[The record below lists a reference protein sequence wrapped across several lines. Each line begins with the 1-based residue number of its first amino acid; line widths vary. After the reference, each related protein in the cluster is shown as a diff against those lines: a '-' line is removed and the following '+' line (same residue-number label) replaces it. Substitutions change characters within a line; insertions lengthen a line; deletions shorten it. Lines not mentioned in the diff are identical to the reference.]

1 MIKKFNKIEKVKGT
15 LFLPGD
21 KSISHRAVM
30 FSCLA
35 NSKSVIHNCLLSAD
49 VQSTMKCFRTLGC
62 EINIKGKTIEI
73 IGKGFKG
80 FAKPQ
85 IELDAGNSGTTTRL
99 ITGILA
105 AQNFQ
110 STIIGD
116 ESLSKRPMLRVSE
129 PLTKMGAKITTA
141 ENGTLPMTIYPVEM
155 LQPIEYELN
164 IPSAQ
169 IKSAILL
176 AGLHI
181 DEITTVIEP
190 VATRNHTET
199 MLNLITAE
207 VGYGKKIFV
216 SKKNYPVCNEYFVPS
231 DISTAAFF
239 IVLTLFLKNSELR
252 IKNILLNETR
262 AGIIVVLKRMGARI
276 SIENER
282 LSSGEKVGDII
293 VRSSDLQ
300 NIEIEKEI
308 IPNIIDEIPI
318 LSVAGL
324 FADGKFEIRN
334 VKELRVKET
343 DRISA
348 VCNNMKKLGINVE
361 EFEDGFSLDGEIK
374 HLNNQFESYGDH
386 RIAMTFSVLSLLLD
400 GQNKVNGFGCVDV
413 SNPEFLNQLSS
424 II

>member
-35 NSKSVIHNCLLSAD
+35 NGKSVIHNCLLSAD
-49 VQSTMKCFRTLGC
+49 VQSTMKCFKSLGC
-62 EINIKGKTIEI
+62 EVKKEGKIIEI

-80 FAKPQ
+80 FSAPKV
-85 IELDAGNSGTTTRL
+85 ELDAGNSGTTTRL

-116 ESLSKRPMLRVSE
+116 ESLLKRPMLRITE
-129 PLTKMGAKITTA
+129 PLMMMGAKFTTT
-141 ENGTLPMTIYPVEM
+141 EKGTLPITIYPVEQ
-155 LQPIEYELN
+155 LEAIEYELK

-176 AGLHI
+176 AGLHL
-181 DEITTVIEP
+181 DETTTVIEP
-190 VATRNHTET
+190 VATRNHTEK
-199 MLNLITAE
+199 MLNLSTKETE
-207 VGYGKKIFV
+207 VGRKIFV
-216 SKKNYPVCNEYFVPS
+216 SRNNYPEPKVYYIPS

-239 IVLTLFLKNSELR
+239 IVLALLVKNSEL
-252 IKNILLNETR
+252 KLENVLLNKTR
-262 AGIIVVLKRMGARI
+262 AGIIKILQQMGADI
-276 SIENER
+276 QITNEKI
-282 LSSGEKVGDII
+282 SSGEEVGDLI
-293 VRSSDLQ
+293 VKNSKLH
-300 NIEIEKEI
+300 NIKIEREM

-324 FADGKFEIRN
+324 FADGKFEIRKA
-334 VKELRVKET
+334 KELRVKET

-348 VCNNMKKLGINVE
+348 VCNNMKKLGVLVE
-361 EFEDGFSLDGEIK
+361 EFEDGFSIEGEIK
-374 HLNNQFESYGDH
+374 NFNNEFESYGDH
-386 RIAMTFSVLSLLLD
+386 RIAMAFSVLSLLLD
-400 GQNKVNGFGCVDV
+400 GQNNVDVFECIDV